1 MFCIVLERRGT
12 PHVKWDPRDLC
23 VFGSIIFLICVFQ
36 SDIPHQT
43 ISYMKMPWN
52 AFILSQFNFWTL
64 FSGCD
69 ENIFY
74 FFKRSVHV
82 VNLCSVAYVLPY

>member
-23 VFGSIIFLICVFQ
+23 VFGSIIFLIRVLQ
-36 SDIPHQT
+36 SDIPYQT
-43 ISYMKMPWN
+43 ISFLKMTWN
-52 AFILSQFNFWTL
+52 AFVLSQFNFWTL